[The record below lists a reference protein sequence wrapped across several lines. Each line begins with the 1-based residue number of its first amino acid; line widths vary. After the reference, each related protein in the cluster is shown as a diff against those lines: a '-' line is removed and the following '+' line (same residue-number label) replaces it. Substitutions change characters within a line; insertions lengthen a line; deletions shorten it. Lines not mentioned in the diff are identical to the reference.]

1 MKKNNLLKPHNSHKG
16 AALVSILIA
25 VAFLSIISATML
37 LVSVNNYEMKVTQSK
52 SKKNF
57 YQNEVCVNLVTAQ
70 VRNTVLNQESPD
82 KKIKIAVGGTDTATT
97 YKAEKIADLIEPGG
111 THTGSSGKC
120 SFTTSDGYTITTFD
134 GNIYTYDKD
143 HPEAGKTAS
152 DYTGGSKVVLDAVK
166 VEVENP
172 DGFKNKIETDINF
185 YMQMSASGG
194 GGGTIGECS
203 FLMDNSITVQDGK
216 PARIQI
222 YGNSIIGKY
231 TYSSSEHKSL
241 GATALNLSGNSTYS
255 IVGDYTVI
263 YGDIYISDRSTLNIV
278 RGNVSVFGNIY
289 LQDNGALLCNGNLK
303 LGPTAKIMRGSS
315 EITAT
320 DKSKNVIITG
330 TITHLSAADE
340 TAVRDKLK
348 LNDSNA
354 NNDGVLAQI
363 IQQNNGKYFYQLMN
377 MQGQAASGCDNF
389 YFDGKQY
396 TVSFYTQNDINT
408 ANMFDYKLAFLYDN
422 GGSSLY
428 SSNKITLDYSA
439 TNTTFIS
446 SRPLVVNNTHTVNVS
461 QMGKAQFNYVLEHP
475 AIAVNGYTVKN
486 FFVSNPNAI
495 VSEIF
500 NKANGSSGGNPTCA
514 NTAAGY
520 SEWSK
525 EY

>member
-1 MKKNNLLKPHNSHKG
+1 MKKINFLKPHNSHKG

-57 YQNEVCVNLVTAQ
+57 YHNEVCVNLVTAQ
-70 VRNTVLNQESPD
+70 VRNKVLNQENPD
-82 KKIKIAVGGTDTATT
+82 KKIKVELGGNDSATT
-97 YKAEKIADLIEPGG
+97 YKAEKIADLIEPGVG
-111 THTGSSGKC
+111 HVGIAGKC
-120 SFTTSDGYTITTFD
+120 TFTTPDNYKITTYD
-134 GNIYTYDKD
+134 GNIYTYNKD
-143 HPEAGKTAS
+143 NPETWIGKSAS

-166 VEVENP
+166 VEVESP

-185 YMQMSASGG
+185 YMQLSSTGG

-203 FLMDNSITVQDGK
+203 FLMDNSINVEDGM

-231 TYSSSEHKSL
+231 TLSGGQSV
-241 GATALNLSGNSTYS
+241 GATALSLSGNSTYS

-263 YGDIYISDRSTLNIV
+263 YGDIYIKDRSTLNIV

-289 LQDNGALLCNGNLK
+289 LQNNGAFLCNGNLK
-303 LGPTAKIMRGSS
+303 LGPNSKIMKGTS
-315 EITAT
+315 EITGT

-330 TITHLSAADE
+330 SITHLTTADE
-340 TAVRDKLK
+340 TAVRDKLQ
-348 LNDSNA
+348 LNDNNS

-363 IQQNNGKYFYQLMN
+363 IKKNNNKYFYQLEN
-377 MQGQAASGCDNF
+377 MQGQTATGCDNF
-389 YFDGKQY
+389 YFDGNHY
-396 TVSFYTQNDINT
+396 TVSFYTQENVNT

-422 GGSSLY
+422 GGNTLY
-428 SSNKITLDYSA
+428 SNNKITMDYSA

-446 SRPLVVNNTHTVNVS
+446 SRPLIVNNTHTVNVS
-461 QMGKAQFNYVLEHP
+461 QMGKAQFNYILEHDN
-475 AIAVNGYTVKN
+475 IKVNGYKVKD
-486 FFVSNPNAI
+486 FFVDNPNAI

-500 NKANGSSGGNPTCA
+500 NKANGSSGGNPVCA